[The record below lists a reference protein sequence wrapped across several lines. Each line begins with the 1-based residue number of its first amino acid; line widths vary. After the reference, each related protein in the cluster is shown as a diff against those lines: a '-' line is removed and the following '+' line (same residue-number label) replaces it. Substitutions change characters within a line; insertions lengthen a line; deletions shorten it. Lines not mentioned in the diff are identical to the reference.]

1 MLRIDSHIS
10 RGPQVTFRIDGQAIT
25 AHAGETVAAA
35 LLASGLRRLRTS
47 PGGGGRGLFCA
58 MGVCQECVVEMID
71 AAGAVHVV
79 ASCQLEVSEGLELRS
94 RTFVDGH

>member
-1 MLRIDSHIS
+1 MLRIVSHIC
-10 RGPQVTFRIDGQAIT
+10 RGPQVTFRIDGRTIT

-47 PGGGGRGLFCA
+47 PAGGGRGMFCA
-58 MGVCQECVVEMID
+58 MGVCQECVVEMVD
-71 AAGAVHVV
+71 AEGASHVV
-79 ASCQLEVSEGLELRS
+79 ASCQLEVSEGLELRT